1 MKVLIIGRGGR
12 EHVLAWKVAQ
22 SSKVEEVFVA
32 PGNAG
37 MKDVATLISIE
48 EGNHEELAAF
58 AKKENVE
65 LTIVGPEAPLT
76 EGIVDYFKA
85 QDLLVFGPNQKAA
98 QIEGSKQFAKDL
110 MKKYSIPTAE
120 YEVFTTLQDA
130 KAYVEKQGAPIVVKA
145 DGLAAGK
152 GVTVAMT
159 LQEANEALD
168 SLFQQEGASVVI
180 EEYLEG
186 EEFSLLAF
194 VNGEKV
200 YPMVIAQDHKRAF
213 DGDKGPNTGGM
224 GAYSPVP
231 QIPAEIVA
239 ETVKT
244 VMEPTAKAMVEEGCA
259 FTGVLYG
266 GLMTTAS
273 GVKVI
278 EFNARFGDPEAQ
290 VVLPRLKT
298 DIVEVIIALLK
309 DEPVELQWSEKAA
322 VGVVIASEG
331 YPGSYE
337 KGHALPG
344 FHHLGDNTVF
354 HAGVTEEDGKFLSDG
369 GRVSLVM
376 ALGEDIEA
384 AQKSVYESL
393 EKETFNGLFYR
404 RDIGHKAL
412 SAKK

>member
-1 MKVLIIGRGGR
+1 VKVLIIGRGGR

-37 MKDVATLISIE
+37 MKDVATLVSIE

-120 YEVFTTLQDA
+120 YEAFTTLQDA
-130 KAYVEKQGAPIVVKA
+130 KAYVEKQGAPIVVKE

-194 VNGEKV
+194 VNEEKV
-200 YPMVIAQDHKRAF
+200 YPR
-213 DGDKGPNTGGM
+213 
-224 GAYSPVP
+224 P
-231 QIPAEIVA
+231 QACV
-239 ETVKT
+239 
-244 VMEPTAKAMVEEGCA
+244 
-259 FTGVLYG
+259 
-266 GLMTTAS
+266 
-273 GVKVI
+273 
-278 EFNARFGDPEAQ
+278 
-290 VVLPRLKT
+290 
-298 DIVEVIIALLK
+298 
-309 DEPVELQWSEKAA
+309 
-322 VGVVIASEG
+322 
-331 YPGSYE
+331 
-337 KGHALPG
+337 
-344 FHHLGDNTVF
+344 
-354 HAGVTEEDGKFLSDG
+354 
-369 GRVSLVM
+369 
-376 ALGEDIEA
+376 
-384 AQKSVYESL
+384 
-393 EKETFNGLFYR
+393 
-404 RDIGHKAL
+404 
-412 SAKK
+412 